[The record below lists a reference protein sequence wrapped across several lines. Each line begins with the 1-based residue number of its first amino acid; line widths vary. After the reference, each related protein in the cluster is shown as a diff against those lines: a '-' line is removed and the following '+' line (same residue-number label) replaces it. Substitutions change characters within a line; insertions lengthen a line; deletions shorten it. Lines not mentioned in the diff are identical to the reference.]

1 MAEPHSNHD
10 TRLRSIWPVPW
21 ALGLAYGSPWTEHR
35 RAAHMASRIGW
46 CFLLAII
53 PLTLFPAQAQTLDTL
68 NLGRDIK
75 GLRVIP
81 SPNQQE
87 NPSLLEGVQ
96 VINYDSIESI
106 IADIANPSQASPD
119 LESNLPPSDS
129 GNLLILG
136 MIEMTR
142 ELLRN
147 PITQSSAFNSLQN
160 HLFEQ
165 GLRLTPLT
173 LAQIWNHKVAYHRSL
188 SGSTTKRHRMVREC
202 KESIQG
208 IFAGEK
214 LAREKKHSRNTLPTE
229 AAQQLCE
236 DLLKIPLPEAESLDD
251 LLFHLPTSNQAEA
264 TESSAFE

>member
-1 MAEPHSNHD
+1 MAKPHSNHD
-10 TRLRSIWPVPW
+10 TRFRSIWPVPW
-21 ALGLAYGSPWTEHR
+21 ALSLAYGSPWTEHR

-46 CFLLAII
+46 CLLTII
-53 PLTLFPAQAQTLDTL
+53 PLMLFPAQAQTLGTM

-75 GLRVIP
+75 GLRIIP

-96 VINYDSIESI
+96 VITYDSIESF

-119 LESNLPPSDS
+119 LESNLPSSDS
-129 GNLLILG
+129 GNLSILG

-165 GLRLTPLT
+165 GLRLTPLK

-188 SGSTTKRHRMVREC
+188 SGSAANRHRMTRER
-202 KESIQG
+202 KQSILG
-208 IFAGEK
+208 ILAQEK
-214 LAREKKHSRNTLPTE
+214 LAQEKNHSWNTLPPE
-229 AAQQLCE
+229 VAQELCE
-236 DLLKIPLPEAESLDD
+236 DLLKIPLPEAESLDN
-251 LLFHLPTSNQAEA
+251 LLFHLPTYNQVEA
-264 TESSAFE
+264 INSSAFE

>member
-53 PLTLFPAQAQTLDTL
+53 PLTLFPAQAQTLDTM

-129 GNLLILG
+129 GNLSILG

-147 PITQSSAFNSLQN
+147 PISQSSAFNSLQN

-202 KESIQG
+202 KQSIQG
-208 IFAGEK
+208 IFAREK
-214 LAREKKHSRNTLPTE
+214 LAREKNHSRNTLPPE

-236 DLLKIPLPEAESLDD
+236 DLLKIPLPEAESLDN
-251 LLFHLPTSNQAEA
+251 LLFHLPASNQAEA
-264 TESSAFE
+264 IDSSAFE

>member
-1 MAEPHSNHD
+1 
-10 TRLRSIWPVPW
+10 
-21 ALGLAYGSPWTEHR
+21 
-35 RAAHMASRIGW
+35 MASRIGW
-46 CFLLAII
+46 CLLTII
-53 PLTLFPAQAQTLDTL
+53 QLTLFPAQAQTLDTM

-75 GLRVIP
+75 ELRVIP

-87 NPSLLEGVQ
+87 NPSLLEDVQ
-96 VINYDSIESI
+96 VITYESIESF
-106 IADIANPSQASPD
+106 IADIANPSQVSPD
-119 LESNLPPSDS
+119 LESNLPPSGS
-129 GNLLILG
+129 GNLSILG

-188 SGSTTKRHRMVREC
+188 SGSATKRHRITRES
-202 KESIQG
+202 KQSILG
-208 IFAGEK
+208 I
-214 LAREKKHSRNTLPTE
+214 LAREKNHSQNTLPTE

-236 DLLKIPLPEAESLDD
+236 DLLKMPLPEAESLDN

-264 TESSAFE
+264 IDSSAFE

>member
-1 MAEPHSNHD
+1 MAKPHSNHD
-10 TRLRSIWPVPW
+10 TRLWSIRPVPW
-21 ALGLAYGSPWTEHR
+21 ALSLAYGSPWTEHR

-46 CFLLAII
+46 CLLTII
-53 PLTLFPAQAQTLDTL
+53 HLTLFPSQAQTLDTM

-81 SPNQQE
+81 GPNHQE
-87 NPSLLEGVQ
+87 NPSLLEGEQ
-96 VINYDSIESI
+96 VATYDSIKSF
-106 IADIANPSQASPD
+106 IADIASPSQASPD

-129 GNLLILG
+129 GNLSILG

-147 PITQSSAFNSLQN
+147 PISQSSAFNSLQN

-188 SGSTTKRHRMVREC
+188 SGSATKRHRMTRER
-202 KESIQG
+202 KQSILG
-208 IFAGEK
+208 ILAQEK
-214 LAREKKHSRNTLPTE
+214 LAQEKNHSGNTLPPE

-236 DLLKIPLPEAESLDD
+236 DLLKMPLPEAESLDN

-264 TESSAFE
+264 IDSSAFE